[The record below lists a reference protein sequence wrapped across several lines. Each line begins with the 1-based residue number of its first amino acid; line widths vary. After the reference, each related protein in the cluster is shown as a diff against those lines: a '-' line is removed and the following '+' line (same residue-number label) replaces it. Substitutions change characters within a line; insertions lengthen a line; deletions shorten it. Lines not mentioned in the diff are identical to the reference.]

1 MNLPR
6 AIKVFRKSQIDNKV
20 IKYLYRIVY
29 FLTSTD
35 LRDHTVYEDKRVGPH
50 LRGDYWK
57 DDETETGWR
66 PREVLTEKTDE
77 FISSLEQEIANGIDV
92 TYEVVYSD
100 DDDDV

>member
-20 IKYLYRIVY
+20 IKYLYRIVS

-35 LRDHTVYEDKRVGPH
+35 LRDHTVYKDKRVGPH

-66 PREVLTEKTDE
+66 PREVLIENKDK
-77 FISSLEQEIANGIDV
+77 FISSLEQEIANGIEV
-92 TYEVVYSD
+92 TYEEVYGD
-100 DDDDV
+100 DEDDF